1 MEGNPGGRSIF
12 AQTTQASQPNPA
24 YQDLSVVWNK
34 VLQFSPSDWGIATGS
49 YGLATANFAWSPVFV
64 EGFGHRLIIDS
75 KTSDCSIKIFELE
88 NILSLTM
95 TKNEL
100 FCFALFSF
108 PIIQMTTEKNC
119 SWISSQAKLR
129 KEFIILDEK

>member
-1 MEGNPGGRSIF
+1 LGLPSTFFPGS
-12 AQTTQASQPNPA
+12 S
-24 YQDLSVVWNK
+24 
-34 VLQFSPSDWGIATGS
+34 
-49 YGLATANFAWSPVFV
+49 VFV
-64 EGFGHRLIIDS
+64 QGFGHRLIIDS
-75 KTSDCSIKIFELE
+75 KTSDRSIKIFELE

-108 PIIQMTTEKNC
+108 PIIQMIVEKNC

-129 KEFIILDEK
+129 KEFIILDEE